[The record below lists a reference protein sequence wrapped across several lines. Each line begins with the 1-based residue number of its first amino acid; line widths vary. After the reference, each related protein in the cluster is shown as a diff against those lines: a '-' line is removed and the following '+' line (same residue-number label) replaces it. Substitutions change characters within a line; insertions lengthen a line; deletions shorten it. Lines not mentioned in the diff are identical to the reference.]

1 MATYTD
7 NYNLIKPTYAETAD
21 IVPLNNNFE
30 KIDEVMHASQTS
42 LAPAYDQTASY
53 QPGDVVMYELNMY
66 KCTGATSGAWDPSKW
81 TRTTAAETGGGG
93 SVDFDI
99 YGEASGTAEASFSD
113 GAEASLVECE
123 IGIVPTQDL
132 HGYSK
137 PWAGGAGKNKCFNAL
152 GNVQSESAY
161 LYPQGDGLA
170 ITINN
175 STRTAYAKVAKNTD
189 IVFSC
194 EENPQRYIAY
204 GLDAYPDVNV
214 LCHSLAV
221 TQLATNQ
228 YKFNSGAYEYIAFYY
243 CNDVQNIPDDVMIEQ
258 NTQATT
264 YEPYSN
270 ICPISGHTD
279 VTVTVA
285 STSGGSGEDTTV
297 SLGRTVYGG
306 TLDVTTGE
314 LIVTH
319 GIVDLGTLTWI
330 KQTDTPN
337 YVVFTQANPVLSRA
351 YNYNFI
357 CTQYATAQ
365 KTRQELL
372 NGEIGT
378 SNAALTNLC
387 IRDDS
392 KEDLT
397 EAQFKTAMNGVMLV
411 YELAT
416 PQTFNL
422 TPTQVLTLLGQNY
435 VSHDGGGTISLVY
448 IKKDSTIIP
457 NPSDAEVPL
466 TGLEI
471 SGKGFK
477 ITDARIPAP
486 PTTNG
491 AYVLTVT
498 VSGGTPTY
506 SWDNA

>member
-1 MATYTD
+1 MAEQVGKFLTELPELETPTD
-7 NYNLIKPTYAETAD
+7 DDAMY
-21 IVPLNNNFE
+21 IV
-30 KIDEVMHASQTS
+30 DGS
-42 LAPAYDQTASY
+42 TASKKITMANLKRVL
-53 QPGDVVMYELNMY
+53 GGNV
-66 KCTGATSGAWDPSKW
+66 TGTVEGA
-81 TRTTAAETGGGG
+81 
-93 SVDFDI
+93 SV
-99 YGEASGTAEASFSD
+99 SFSD
-113 GAEASLVECE
+113 GADGIPMEECE
-123 IGIVPTQDL
+123 VTLVPSQDL

-285 STSGGSGEDTTV
+285 STSGGSGEDYTV
-297 SLGRTVYGG
+297 SLGTTYYGG
-306 TLDVTTGE
+306 NLDVTTGE
-314 LIVTH
+314 LEVTW
-319 GIVDLGTLTWI
+319 GNIASYAGETLTGEWLSSLDEYSALGTPT
-330 KQTDTPN
+330 TG
-337 YVVFTQANPVLSRA
+337 
-351 YNYNFI
+351 
-357 CTQYATAQ
+357 AQ
-365 KTRQELL
+365 
-372 NGEIGT
+372 
-378 SNAALTNLC
+378 
-387 IRDDS
+387 
-392 KEDLT
+392 
-397 EAQFKTAMNGVMLV
+397 VV

-416 PQTFNL
+416 PQTYNL
-422 TPTQVLTLLGQNY
+422 TPTQVKTLLGQNY
-435 VSHDGGGTISLVY
+435 VSHDGGGNIKVVY
-448 IKKDSTIIP
+448 IRDLDIVINDLIDRVT
-457 NPSDAEVPL
+457 A
-466 TGLEI
+466 LE
-471 SGKGFK
+471 
-477 ITDARIPAP
+477 
-486 PTTNG
+486 NE
-491 AYVLTVT
+491 
-498 VSGGTPTY
+498 
-506 SWDNA
+506 